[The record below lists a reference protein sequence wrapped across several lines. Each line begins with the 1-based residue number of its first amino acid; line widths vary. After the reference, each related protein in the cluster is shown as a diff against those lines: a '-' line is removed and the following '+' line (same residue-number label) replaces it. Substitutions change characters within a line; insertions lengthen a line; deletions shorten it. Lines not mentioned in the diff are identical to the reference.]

1 MVGKIESSLICSQ
14 ALTIITLD
22 ESLRE
27 NSTWAPYLAILP
39 QQLDNL
45 VFWSESEL
53 SELQASKVLNKI
65 GKASAEE
72 MFSKS
77 VVQLDLANCN
87 IEECHRVASII
98 MSYAFDIPETSTK
111 DDENLEDDRDSL
123 VSDNEEDEKIVLSM
137 IPLADML
144 CVYPK
149 LFSRSCSSKVS

>member
-1 MVGKIESSLICSQ
+1 M
-14 ALTIITLD
+14 LD

-27 NSTWAPYLAILP
+27 DSTWAPYLAILP
-39 QQLDNL
+39 KQLDNL

-77 VVQLDLANCN
+77 VVPLGLANCN

-98 MSYAFDIPETSTK
+98 MSYAFDIPETTTK
-111 DDENLEDDRDSL
+111 DDEKVEGEGDGL
-123 VSDNEEDEKIVLSM
+123 VSDDEEDEKTILSM

-149 LFSRSCSSKVS
+149 QSSRPTPRRSLQTRRAFLMVLIPSS